1 MIRYTATCVENG
13 DSFHSFSETAIYRWI
28 ANYEHHVLN
37 QDEPWEPHFEVTTDE
52 LKKGEQHEQRRHDY
66 PV

>member
-37 QDEPWEPHFEVTTDE
+37 QDEPWEPHFEVTTEE
-52 LKKGEQHEQRRHDY
+52 LKKGE
-66 PV
+66 